1 MIPKKTFSVDQLKK
15 YMIEKGI
22 SQQDLAKK
30 IGITPAALS
39 KILSGRNLT
48 KVATV
53 QKIAK
58 ALDVSVGYL
67 IGSNQSENNDI
78 KKIFKS
84 IEKLSIS
91 VDNLN
96 KKFDKMFELLKK

>member
-1 MIPKKTFSVDQLKK
+1 MQEKKALVIKISGLLK
-15 YMIEKGI
+15 EKNLT
-22 SQQDLAKK
+22 QKDLAKK